1 MAGASRRLDA
11 RSMTSHPHRVR
22 DAIPLAAGTEPLV
35 ARASRRDRYPI
46 HVTTSFEPLLEHLAE
61 LLDGESLTVLT
72 DESVEGLYG
81 ATLVRGLRDAGFD
94 PLVRAIPPG
103 EPSKSLDQAVALWH
117 WLAESGA
124 ARRDVLLAFGG
135 GVIADL
141 GGWVASAYMRGI
153 PYINLPTTLLA
164 QVDGALGGKVA
175 VNHPLAKN
183 LIGAFHQPAA
193 VIANVGFLRTISGRH
208 LRAGLAETIKKAMI
222 ASPAYWALIENEA
235 DAILARDPAALERL
249 VRSAAAI
256 KTALVERDPYE
267 EDLRRPLNFGHTI
280 GHPLE
285 TVTGYGP
292 LLHGEAVALG
302 MVVESRIAA
311 ARGLLAPTLLE
322 RLLALLRRCGLPTVA
337 GELAAPVEGEAVLAA
352 MEHVR
357 LIRAGSLRW
366 VLPVDLGETVIAD
379 DVGEDEVRRA
389 LRDCGVPFPAAV
401 MR

>member
-1 MAGASRRLDA
+1 
-11 RSMTSHPHRVR
+11 MTAHRVL
-22 DAIPLAAGTEPLV
+22 DEIPLPTTDAPVV
-35 ARASRRDRYPI
+35 ARAERRDRYAI
-46 HVTTSFEPLLEHLAE
+46 HVTTTFEGLIERLSAIAGPR
-61 LLDGESLTVLT
+61 LTVLT
-72 DESVEGLYG
+72 DEHVDALYG
-81 ATLVRGLRDAGFD
+81 ATLVRGLRDAGLD

-103 EPSKSLDQAVALWH
+103 EASKSLDQAVAVWH

-124 ARRDVLLAFGG
+124 ARRELLVAFGG

-141 GGWVASAYMRGI
+141 GGWVASGYMRGI
-153 PYINLPTTLLA
+153 PYVTVPTTLLA
-164 QVDGALGGKVA
+164 QVDGGLGGKVA

-183 LIGAFHQPAA
+183 LIGAFHQPTA
-193 VIANVGFLRTISGRH
+193 VVSNVGFLRSTTGRH
-208 LRAGLAETIKKAMI
+208 LRAGLAEAIKKAMI
-222 ASPAYWALIENEA
+222 ASPAYWDFIEREA
-235 DAILARDPAALERL
+235 DAILARDPGALERL
-249 VRSAAAI
+249 VRAAAAI

-267 EDLRRPLNFGHTI
+267 LDLRRPLNFGHTI

-311 ARGLLAPTLLE
+311 GRGLLGTDLLE
-322 RLLALLRRCGLPTVA
+322 RLLALLRRCGLPTTA
-337 GELAAPVEGEAVLAA
+337 AELAAPVDGAAVLGA

-366 VLPVDLGETVIAD
+366 VLPVALGETEIAD
-379 DVGEDEVRRA
+379 DVTEDEVRRA
-389 LRDCGVPFPAAV
+389 LRDCGVPFPATV